1 MPKLLKNL
9 MGMKKD
15 SFVLLHASIFRSA
28 YIRST
33 GLSKIYQSNRKFHR
47 FETPTQ
53 TRPSTLYKPKKG
65 DGWMKKQREI
75 EKSMNNKDSKSIQP
89 YGSDNGEVH
98 AFIGIGSIS
107 QEMQKLNLEGKNFC
121 AAKTLYISG
130 KSRNFRAES
139 VARFG
144 CPRL

>member
-1 MPKLLKNL
+1 MGHNTHNL
-9 MGMKKD
+9 WPIT
-15 SFVLLHASIFRSA
+15 A
-28 YIRST
+28 T
-33 GLSKIYQSNRKFHR
+33 
-47 FETPTQ
+47 
-53 TRPSTLYKPKKG
+53 KPLMVRALCKPRKG

-75 EKSMNNKDSKSIQP
+75 EKSMNNKESKSVQP

-130 KSRNFRAES
+130 KSRKYPIC
-139 VARFG
+139 G
-144 CPRL
+144 K

>member
-1 MPKLLKNL
+1 
-9 MGMKKD
+9 
-15 SFVLLHASIFRSA
+15 
-28 YIRST
+28 
-33 GLSKIYQSNRKFHR
+33 
-47 FETPTQ
+47 
-53 TRPSTLYKPKKG
+53 
-65 DGWMKKQREI
+65 MKKQREI

-139 VARFG
+139 VARLG

>member
-1 MPKLLKNL
+1 
-9 MGMKKD
+9 
-15 SFVLLHASIFRSA
+15 
-28 YIRST
+28 
-33 GLSKIYQSNRKFHR
+33 
-47 FETPTQ
+47 
-53 TRPSTLYKPKKG
+53 
-65 DGWMKKQREI
+65 MKKQREI

-130 KSRNFRAES
+130 KFRDGWLRTGTKSRTRSILNLNIKTRTRES
-139 VARFG
+139 I
-144 CPRL
+144 LL

>member
-1 MPKLLKNL
+1 MTHNTNPMVGSQPL
-9 MGMKKD
+9 M
-15 SFVLLHASIFRSA
+15 VRALC
-28 YIRST
+28 
-33 GLSKIYQSNRKFHR
+33 
-47 FETPTQ
+47 
-53 TRPSTLYKPKKG
+53 KPRKG

-75 EKSMNNKDSKSIQP
+75 EKSMNNKESKSIQP

-130 KSRNFRAES
+130 KS
-139 VARFG
+139 
-144 CPRL
+144 